1 MNFGEYVLDWF
12 SKYLESHEEHPDIL
26 ENLFDEMN
34 YEEENLDEGE
44 TKIEY
49 LQSLSDA
56 DEIYEKIFGYDRTVQ
71 FVDDLP
77 DTETFLNEMFSQC
90 VGVKEYSF
98 GKDFIEDMATH
109 AEGYRNPVGF
119 FKDLAYGGCTSGL
132 IGMLISNDD
141 CKELYIKHIDSMEAF
156 KEEYEGELGEPIRNK
171 NQLPHYTFVCW
182 FCYEEFAYNI
192 GRELF
197 PNTF

>member
-26 ENLFDEMN
+26 EDLFDEMN

-156 KEEYEGELGEPIRNK
+156 KEEYEDELGEPIRNK

>member
-1 MNFGEYVLDWF
+1 MNFSEYVLDWF

-26 ENLFDEMN
+26 EDLFDEMN

-156 KEEYEGELGEPIRNK
+156 KEEYEDELGEPIRNK